1 MYIYLF
7 VLIAAEPKDVL
18 LLLLV
23 DGVCLFVC
31 VHQCWLLMVYVYL
44 FVLVVWVG

>member
-1 MYIYLF
+1 MYICY
-7 VLIAAEPKDVL
+7 VGGEKVL

-31 VHQCWLLMVYVYL
+31 VDRCCLLMVYVYL